1 MKQKSRLKKTLSAAA
16 VALIWLCLWFGS
28 SFWAKRTGY
37 GLLLPS
43 PVEVI
48 RALAELLKEKSFY
61 LSVGHSLTRVL
72 SGWLTGVAAGTVL
85 AVITSLWKPVKLF
98 FAPALH
104 VIKATPVAS
113 FIILALVLMK
123 KDVVPVFT
131 GFLMSLP
138 IVWANVSEGIS
149 APDDKLLEMARAFG
163 MSKKNELKH
172 IRIPALAPYFTAAAT
187 TSMGLTWKA
196 CIAAEVICT
205 PARSVGAGI
214 YNAKVYLETPSLFA
228 WTLTVI
234 LFSVLLE
241 KILKRILQKGA
252 VQK

>member
-16 VALIWLCLWFGS
+16 VALIWLCLWLGS
-28 SFWAKRTGY
+28 SFLAKKTGY

-43 PVEVI
+43 PVEAI

-61 LSVGHSLTRVL
+61 LSVGYSLVRVL
-72 SGWLTGVAAGTVL
+72 AGWMTGVAAGTVL
-85 AVITSLWKPVKLF
+85 AVITSLWKPAKLF

-123 KDVVPVFT
+123 KNSVPVFT

-149 APDDKLLEMARAFG
+149 APDEKLLEMGKAFG
-163 MSKKNELKH
+163 MSKKNELKF

-205 PARSVGAGI
+205 PASSVGAGI

-241 KILKRILQKGA
+241 RLIKRVLQKGA
-252 VQK
+252 VKK